1 MKKIVSSI
9 AASALLATGLF
20 AQNTEIANAAGAATE
35 VSIAADKTGQFLIA
49 PAYFATNGYTTK
61 LKVINTDTDSS
72 VLLRAVIRDAV
83 CSQEVDFP
91 ILLSPG
97 DMWEGEIYAE
107 GGKVYIKSTDDSSS
121 YLPQL
126 ADGIDI
132 AQASRTA
139 YTFES
144 GYVEFYPVAQF
155 NEDGDNVGEN
165 LTADEKRKRPAVS
178 KDVLKTRFQDFVA
191 KNVIAAGTAL
201 VDNSIAQQVDN
212 DALAGFVTLQKDDDA
227 AKVSM
232 TLPMMAFEDVQL
244 ANGTLPGAAASLSR
258 NTVPNN
264 FINQAV
270 VYNAL
275 RVDNVI
281 VPYTE
286 NGANNI
292 ELLTFW
298 NDQLCPQSRSFAVDV
313 RDMQENVFEYTSP
326 ESFSVPN
333 ELGVIAVKQNIMD
346 EIYATYDTG
355 WVNFVNFRQLPVT
368 VPIANGRTSN
378 QSADTDEQGLGRER
392 PAMIPTQMTANK
404 LPSGTWT
411 TNWVYSP
418 FER

>member
-1 MKKIVSSI
+1 MKKLLSTV

-20 AQNTEIANAAGAATE
+20 AQNSEIANAANLATE

-72 VLLRAVIRDAV
+72 VLVRAVIRDAV
-83 CSQEVDFP
+83 CSVEVDFP

-107 GGKVYIKSTDDSSS
+107 GGKVYIKSTDDSN
-121 YLPQL
+121 YLPQI

-132 AQASRTA
+132 AKASRTS
-139 YTFES
+139 YSFQS
-144 GYVEFYPVAQF
+144 GYVEFYPITQF
-155 NEDGDNVGEN
+155 NEDGNNVGEN
-165 LTADEKRKRPAVS
+165 LPADEVRRRPAVA
-178 KDVLKTRFQDFVA
+178 KATLKARFQDFIAQPVT
-191 KNVIAAGTAL
+191 AAGTVL
-201 VDNSIAQQVDN
+201 VDGSIAQQVDN

-232 TLPMMAFEDVQL
+232 TVPMMAFEDVQL
-244 ANGTLPGAAASLSR
+244 PGGALSGAAASLSR
-258 NTVPNN
+258 DTVVAS

-275 RVDNVI
+275 RVDSVV

-298 NDQLCPQSRSFAVDV
+298 NDQQCATNVGGIQTRTFAVDV

-326 ESFSVPN
+326 ERFSVPN

-346 EIYATYDTG
+346 EIYASYDKG
-355 WVNFVNFRQLPVT
+355 WVNFVNFTNLV
-368 VPIANGRTSN
+368 SN
-378 QSADTDEQGLGRER
+378 QAADIDEAVLGRNR
-392 PAMIPTQMTANK
+392 AAMIPTQMTANK